1 MIRASSMISALCL
14 LGCGASLVAVQDE
27 GPVLI
32 EHQPGQEVR
41 DAVVRA
47 LLLRRYT
54 AESEQPGRIM
64 ALYRRGEIEFRML
77 IEYSET
83 GYHVSYAGS
92 SGLAFGV
99 DEETGEPL
107 VDSRIVR
114 WRRGLSIQQELARP
128 ERERREAAQAQRRH
142 DLAVATEQR
151 RQAEAERDRANA
163 QARPAQPPQPG
174 APNALVIL
182 QQVPS
187 VVGAG
192 GGVNLQHHR
201 QRGSSEQSLHCCV
214 NGAYYS
220 CPGQAAF
227 ESCMSLGPNECTRD
241 PGQDGSC

>member
-1 MIRASSMISALCL
+1 MFRASSMVASLWLI
-14 LGCGASLVAVQDE
+14 GCGASLVAVQDE

-32 EHQPGQEVR
+32 EHHPSGEVR

-47 LLLRRYT
+47 LLARRYT

-77 IEYSET
+77 VEYSESA
-83 GYHVSYAGS
+83 YHVSYAGS
-92 SGLAFGV
+92 TGLEFGV

-107 VDSRIVR
+107 IDSRIVR
-114 WRRGLSIQQELARP
+114 WRRGLSRSIEQELLRP
-128 ERERREAAQAQRRH
+128 ERERRQAAEAQRRH

-151 RQAEAERDRANA
+151 RRAEAERDANA
-163 QARPAQPPQPG
+163 RAAQPPQPG
-174 APNALVIL
+174 GPSPLVIL
-182 QQVPS
+182 QHVPP
-187 VVGAG
+187 VAGAG

-201 QRGSSEQSLHCCV
+201 QRGSSTQSFHCCV

-227 ESCMSLGPNECTRD
+227 ESCVSLGPTECTRE
-241 PGQDGSC
+241 PARDGSCS